1 MNMEASSEIQ
11 WDVVHQNYPGSQH
24 AEERQPDP
32 ETVGTWGPP
41 IKDMY
46 RAIHIMIILYIS
58 YNIL

>member
-1 MNMEASSEIQ
+1 MGFIMNMEASSEIQ

-41 IKDMY
+41 NKD
-46 RAIHIMIILYIS
+46 L
-58 YNIL
+58 